1 MQFVGK
7 PQVRSNRM
15 EAMTLER
22 KSANPIRRLLALWAH
37 HPLYIHI
44 ATLFTLLV
52 FIAGT
57 VIGWSNYFQ
66 AQNMMFSAAE
76 DVFERMQR
84 ESIGELER
92 LRAPA
97 EAVVDWVST
106 APVTDA
112 ETLDAR
118 MPSLPAMVKVLE
130 KQASLAAIY
139 VGYFNGDFFLVRA
152 LRDAADRSLFRAPR
166 HAAYLV
172 QSMEQDGR
180 KPHFIM
186 LDSALNEI
194 SSTTPADYT
203 YDPRTRNWYAEAL
216 KTAEQVHTAPYLFFT
231 TKEVGI
237 TIARRA
243 EHGRA
248 VVGVDIRLTRISET
262 LAKARMTP
270 SSQLAIFNA
279 DNHVIAYSDPLK
291 LAAMDAAGALKPL
304 RFAELSP
311 VLAAVA
317 ANPQSFSSSRMHEAG
332 DRDWLVKVAP
342 LTQGAAAE
350 RLAIAVP
357 RDELLTRA
365 NELLERGAWLT
376 LLLILLALPV
386 TWLTSRRVAGNLR
399 ALTDQAEA
407 VQRFDFSS
415 KIEVRT
421 RINEIYGLGGAM
433 TQMRETLRKF
443 LDITTAL
450 FAERDFD
457 RLLQRLLKE
466 AREAVGGAGAMVYLL
481 DEDGP
486 TLKCAAQQWQRGSVR
501 EVSDLPVENRANPAA
516 ALCTQVVPPL
526 SPQVLEFLDTQFGHA
541 AVTMTTVPLPTRAG
555 EIIGVMC
562 LFFSASAQQP
572 LPDRMALVNALAGVG
587 AAAIDNLR
595 RRPAQARIGN

>member
-1 MQFVGK
+1 
-7 PQVRSNRM
+7 M
-15 EAMTLER
+15 EAMRPER
-22 KSANPIRRLLALWAH
+22 RSANPFRRILALWDS

-52 FIAGT
+52 FLAGT

-66 AQNMMFSAAE
+66 AQNMMYSAAE

-84 ESIGELER
+84 ESIGALER

-112 ETLDAR
+112 DTLEVR
-118 MPSLPAMVKVLE
+118 LQSLQAMVKVLD
-130 KQASLAAIY
+130 KQASLAAIF

-152 LRDAADRSLFRAPR
+152 LRDASDKSLFRAPR

-172 QSMEQDGR
+172 QSMAQDGS
-180 KPHFIM
+180 KPRFIL

-194 SSTTPADYT
+194 SGTTPSDYD
-203 YDPRTRNWYAEAL
+203 YDPRTRAWYAEAL
-216 KTAEQVHTAPYLFFT
+216 QTTEQVRTAPYLFFT

-262 LAKARMTP
+262 LARARMTP
-270 SSQLAIFNA
+270 SSQLVIFNA
-279 DNHVIAYSDPLK
+279 ASQVIAYSDPLQ
-291 LAAMDAAGALKPL
+291 LAAPGADGVLKQS
-304 RFAELSP
+304 RIAELSP

-317 ANPQSFSSSRMHEAG
+317 ANPQNFSSSRMHEADG
-332 DRDWLVKVAP
+332 RDWLVKVAP

-350 RLAIAVP
+350 WLAVAVP

-365 NELLERGAWLT
+365 NELLERSAWLT
-376 LLLILLALPV
+376 LVLILLALPV
-386 TWLTSRRVAGNLR
+386 TWLVSRRVAGNLR
-399 ALTDQAEA
+399 ALTDQVEA
-407 VQRFDFSS
+407 IQCFDFSS
-415 KIEVRT
+415 SIEVRT

-450 FAERDFD
+450 SAERDVD

-466 AREAVGGAGAMVYLL
+466 ACEAAGGSGATVYLL
-481 DEDGP
+481 DDDGQI
-486 TLKCAAQQWQRGSVR
+486 LKCAAQQWQGATVR
-501 EVSDLPVENRANPAA
+501 MVSDLPVENEANPVAQAA
-516 ALCTQVVPPL
+516 RPATALRTLVVPPL
-526 SPQVLEFLDTQFGHA
+526 RPQGLEFLDTQFGHA
-541 AVTMTTVPLPTRAG
+541 AVSMTTVPLRTRAG
-555 EIIGVMC
+555 DIIGVLC
-562 LFFSASAQQP
+562 LFFSGSAE
-572 LPDRMALVNALAGVG
+572 LPSRERMALLNAFAGVG

-595 RRPAQARIGN
+595 R